1 MHSGFALTCSGNS
14 VRRRLPVPPID
25 VLLRVL
31 NVAGF
36 AMDAILRVDLQ
47 PLLAAPGLLDD
58 LVYPGRT
65 IALLR
70 RVVEPIID
78 LDRLCRV
85 AQLQMRRLVLLV
97 VGVRDEHRGWP
108 VEADV

>member
-1 MHSGFALTCSGNS
+1 PWAEGPRECGFLVGDTIAECTRASFLHVRVIRSAGAL
-14 VRRRLPVPPID
+14 RYHPID

-85 AQLQMRRLVLLV
+85 AQLQMR
-97 VGVRDEHRGWP
+97 
-108 VEADV
+108 